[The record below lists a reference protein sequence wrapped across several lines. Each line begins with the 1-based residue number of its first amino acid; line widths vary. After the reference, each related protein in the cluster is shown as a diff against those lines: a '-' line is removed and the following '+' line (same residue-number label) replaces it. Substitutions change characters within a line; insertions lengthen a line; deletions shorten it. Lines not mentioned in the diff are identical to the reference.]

1 MNIERKTTEKITW
14 DIDLCKAEGEITME
28 NGKILD
34 QTIRIFKDCPEPG
47 DGPGNNFS
55 SNDPQFIRDVHR
67 ALGDYIQHLDGIM
80 RGEDARP
87 KNRRTA
93 IGVGALSDPL
103 SAAAVRTSD
112 IRNTDD
118 DHLPDFL
125 K

>member
-1 MNIERKTTEKITW
+1 MNIEKKTTEKITW

-67 ALGDYIQHLDGIM
+67 ALGDYIQHLDRIM
-80 RGEDARP
+80 RGDSDKEAKRDSI
-87 KNRRTA
+87 
-93 IGVGALSDPL
+93 IGVGCLADPL
-103 SAAAVRTSD
+103 SAAASINPLNR
-112 IRNTDD
+112 
-118 DHLPDFL
+118 
-125 K
+125 